1 MSMSSSEVASD
12 LSLINGLWKALASL
26 KLTIVLLLTLAATS
40 IIGTLIPQNE
50 NPAAYVQ
57 AFGEF
62 GYRLFALLGLFDMY
76 HSWWFRSLILSL
88 TANIVVCSIDRLQLT
103 WKIIFVRH
111 PKFNI
116 DRFRRLKRKEE
127 FKTERD
133 LDQLKKIYPS
143 IVARRFNYQRV
154 EDTDQG
160 FAIYGES
167 GRLTRLGVYI
177 VHFSVV
183 LLLIGGLIGS
193 IFGFDGFVNIPEG
206 ESARTIQLRNR
217 TQKLQLDFE
226 IRCDDFNVTF
236 YDSGAP
242 KEFRSSLTILKQG
255 KPVYQ
260 KDIIVNDPLQYEGI
274 RFFQASYGS
283 LPPNEVMLNLSSKA
297 TGMIYSR
304 KAAIDKPIVIPEN
317 LGTFTLKRFTR
328 AADFKG
334 QNIGEAFIGILM
346 PPNSNPVEVTL
357 PLRFPRFDRMRKG
370 DVVIAIADYLPR
382 YYTGLQ
388 VSRDPGVWVVYSGF
402 ILMIIGIYITFFMSH
417 KQVCVEVTADGKKS
431 RIMVAGTANK
441 NKTGMENK
449 VSNLSEKLAETA
461 ASTDGEAGN

>member
-1 MSMSSSEVASD
+1 MRSSEVTSD
-12 LSLINGLWKALASL
+12 LSALNQLWKTFASV
-26 KLTIVLLLTLAATS
+26 KLTVVFLLTLAATS

-50 NPAAYVQ
+50 TPIAYVQ

-62 GYRLFALLGLFDMY
+62 LYRLFSLLGLFDMY
-76 HSWWFRSLILSL
+76 HSWWFRSLILLL
-88 TANIVVCSIDRLQLT
+88 TANIVVCSIDRLQIT
-103 WKIIFVRH
+103 WRIIFVRH

-116 DRFRRLKRKEE
+116 DRFRRLKHKEE
-127 FKTERD
+127 FKSERAP
-133 LDQLKKIYPS
+133 DQLKNIYPS
-143 IVARRFNYQRV
+143 IVTRRFGYQRI
-154 EDTDQG
+154 EDTDEG

-167 GRLTRLGVYI
+167 GRWTRLGVYI

-206 ESARTIQLRNR
+206 ETVRTIQLRNSPK
-217 TQKLQLDFE
+217 KLQLDFE
-226 IRCDDFNVTF
+226 VRCDDFNVTF

-274 RFFQASYGS
+274 RFFQSSYGN
-283 LPPNEVMLNLSSKA
+283 LPPNEVMLNFTSKA
-297 TGMIYSR
+297 TGMIYSQ
-304 KAAIDKPIVIPEN
+304 KAAVDKQIVIPEN
-317 LGTFTLKRFTR
+317 LGTFTLQKFAR
-328 AADFKG
+328 AADFRG
-334 QNIGEAFIGILM
+334 QNIGEAFIGILT
-346 PPNSNPVEVTL
+346 PSNGSPVEVTL

-388 VSRDPGVWVVYSGF
+388 VSRDPGVWVVYIGF

-417 KQVCVEVTADGKKS
+417 KQVYVEVTTDGKKS

-449 VSNLSEKLAETA
+449 VNNLSEKLAKTE
-461 ASTDGEAGN
+461 SSPKGEAQN